1 MILILAGYY
10 AVDIPEQSSPIR
22 PRLLEE
28 ATTIMLSRLKTTHHQ
43 IFLRQIS
50 DFPSEPLPGAILPP
64 LMLILNLRDWLALA
78 LTDAVD
84 TCDTED
90 HAAVKAML
98 RRVTNANPEALAK
111 PAPATA
117 GTATRASLVPY
128 GDESETEI

>member
-1 MILILAGYY
+1 
-10 AVDIPEQSSPIR
+10 
-22 PRLLEE
+22 
-28 ATTIMLSRLKTTHHQ
+28 
-43 IFLRQIS
+43 
-50 DFPSEPLPGAILPP
+50 
-64 LMLILNLRDWLALA
+64 MLILNLRDWLALA